1 MKKTDKPELV
11 ETWEVHCPGHAPAI
25 VTASGELEAGV
36 AAARFWGVAWTKIA
50 AYLDAKRVSS
60 AYRRKCARCGKEYFT
75 ASIAEKYGRCP
86 GCEKRAAAAKA
97 AANREMEQAYRRR
110 RERRRNA

>member
-11 ETWEVHCPGHAPAI
+11 ETWEVTAPGHEKAI
-25 VTASGELEAGV
+25 VTASCEELAGV
-36 AAARFWGVAWTKIA
+36 EAARFWGVPWTKVA
-50 AYLDAKRVSS
+50 AYINGQRVSS
-60 AYRRKCARCGKEYFT
+60 AYRRKCVKCGKEYFT

-86 GCEKRAAAAKA
+86 ACEKRAAAAKA

-110 RERRRNA
+110 RERERNA